1 MRTETKQQ
9 IDAIDQGNPPSPA
22 AGIFGLTIP
31 PEEAALVLVP
41 VPWEATTSYGQGTAH
56 APHAMVEASHQMDLF
71 DLTFGKPFRQGIT
84 MLEEEVWIRDLNFRA
99 RQSAEKV
106 ITAFENQM
114 TIPEQD
120 LQMVNQASDDVNH
133 FVYQTAKK
141 WLDLGKEVGVVGGDH
156 SSPLGLMRALS
167 EKYPNGFG
175 ILHFDAHHDLRDAY
189 EGFKY
194 SHASIMFNALE
205 SIPEINK
212 LVSVGIRDF
221 SRDEYQLAHESEG
234 RVETHYAENIFK
246 SKASG
251 ISFQHIVDGII
262 ASLPKNVYVSFDI
275 DAFEPDL
282 CPSTG
287 TPVPGGFSFYEGIY
301 FLERLVDSG
310 RRIIGFD
317 LCEVAPS
324 PNGDDEWDANVGA
337 RVLYKLCG
345 AQLRT
350 KGI

>member
-1 MRTETKQQ
+1 MRPETKQQ
-9 IDAIDQGNPPSPA
+9 IDAIDQGNPPSPT

-31 PEEAALVLVP
+31 PEEAALILVP

-56 APHAMVEASHQMDLF
+56 APQAMVEASHQMDLF

-84 MLEEEVWIRDLNFRA
+84 MLEEEAWVRDLNFRA

-106 ITAFENQM
+106 IAAFENQT

-133 FVYQTAKK
+133 FVYQTSKK
-141 WLDLGKEVGVVGGDH
+141 WLDLGKVVGVVGGDH

-167 EKYPNGFG
+167 EKYHEGFG
-175 ILHFDAHHDLRDAY
+175 VLHFDAHHDLRDAY

-205 SIPEINK
+205 SIPEIK
-212 LVSVGIRDF
+212 KMVSVGIRDF

-234 RVETHYAENIFK
+234 RVETYYAENIFK
-246 SKASG
+246 SKAMG
-251 ISFQHIVDGII
+251 KSFQHIVDGII
-262 ASLPKNVYVSFDI
+262 ATLPKNVYVSFDI

-287 TPVPGGFSFYEGIY
+287 TPVPGGLSFYEGIY
-301 FLERLVDSG
+301 ILERLVESG
-310 RRIIGFD
+310 RKMIGFD

-324 PNGDDEWDANVGA
+324 PNEDDEWDANVGA